1 MEEYITEQSNYM
13 TIDENPYYFAHYANM
28 ARHNAFLII
37 NEIKEKV
44 YKTKLETPEDEL
56 EKCAL
61 FTSLSNKNKKAD
73 EYVHIIKLL
82 TEYCP
87 FIRFYA
93 DNPQEMGNIPLKAYL
108 DILDKI
114 RNENNHYNYTPE
126 RKDISKIQELFV
138 FAKEKAQKRM
148 IEFSP
153 EDFDHLNN
161 SGYYA
166 MTEDGT
172 LTNTGI
178 YFFLCLF
185 LEKKHAFQFLSRIK
199 GFKHRGQNSHRATL
213 ETFTQLC
220 CRLPYPKLESSD
232 VALDMLNEIARCP
245 NALYSVLENKE
256 KETFKAEFKSDVANS
271 ETEVP
276 EPVMKRYDDRFP
288 YFTLRYFD
296 KSQALDGITSHLQ
309 LGRRVASNSH
319 IKKISTVV
327 RTHKILKDMRTT
339 HQLAHFETDAAN
351 EFYTNIPVVEH
362 YAPQYRIVGNR
373 IGLFFD
379 FELWGKYTVP
389 KENVKPNAIIST
401 YDLGA
406 LYFYNRL
413 YKEGSATKSPKEL
426 MKNYLDNM
434 NRLFADIKKGNI
446 KPVNDGEKLTPL
458 FKIKDKD
465 DEYEARLKNL
475 KQLSALLQEELD
487 KQGYGIEVKNLPDVC
502 REYLLCYKESSA
514 KDKAKRRFKRML
526 RETLFAL
533 KKVERVLKQETPLP
547 ANGLKVGEMAQE
559 LARDIVFLIKPKV
572 VNKMVKSG
580 IDAGKEIECKQKINN
595 MEFDVLQKMLA
606 YYPVYKEDIES
617 YLSGLVNATNKN
629 AFSHPF
635 LYKVLKGIKTC
646 SNLNDFYKKYYS
658 HKQRWIEGVSKSI
671 TPEILIDNE
680 YFLKLENGNAFPRNY
695 NGEAIFIPSG
705 FFNKEITQAMERI
718 GYKIKN
724 PEKGANAAY
733 WIKQYFEG
741 KSQPFYNLPRYYNK
755 SLGGEQPVYV
765 ERNKLKEQI
774 LEGDFNRLTEDEQK
788 KRKVLAKRIREN
800 ESEILTNQT
809 NDRVLFLMAM
819 ELIDSENPLKKS
831 EIVSVGYNIKEGTN
845 LLDNNN
851 KVSWNIQ
858 GRRVVA
864 ELPIK
869 RYGEY
874 RRFLKDRRLENLLKY
889 YPEGL
894 DIQLGTLKSGEV
906 EEKGKKYTNSNLV
919 DELELFDLK
928 RNELM
933 EQVYQFE
940 KILCTNYVDQIKTT
954 LPDVERNKPYIE
966 HYYCLKYAKNELKLS
981 KEIGEL
987 ENEDFKELRNKICH
1001 NQIPCTDWIME
1012 SVKANKEEPMITSR
1026 IVDVI
1031 LSIYK
1036 ELNNQLVIITN
1047 SK

>member
-1 MEEYITEQSNYM
+1 MKTDITAQNNSL
-13 TIDENPYYFAHYANM
+13 TLTDNPYYFAHYANM
-28 ARHNAFLII
+28 ARHNAYIVL
-37 NEIKEKV
+37 NEINDKIYNNKV
-44 YKTKLETPEDEL
+44 EIPEDGLGECKL
-56 EKCAL
+56 VKS
-61 FTSLSNKNKKAD
+61 FSKKNKKAD
-73 EYVHIIKLL
+73 EYARIIKLL
-82 TEYCP
+82 TEHYP

-93 DNPQEMGNIPLKAYL
+93 DSSKEMGNIPLNAYL

-114 RNENNHYNYTPE
+114 RNENNHYNYIAE
-126 RKDISKIQELFV
+126 RKEISKIQELFV
-138 FAKEKAQKRM
+138 FAKEKAQGRM
-148 IEFSP
+148 IEFSS
-153 EDFDHLNN
+153 EDFDHLDN
-161 SGYYA
+161 SKYYA
-166 MTEDGT
+166 MIEDGA

-199 GFKHRGQNSHRATL
+199 GFKHREQKSHRATL
-213 ETFTQLC
+213 EVFTQLC

-245 NALYSVLENKE
+245 NALYGVLENKD
-256 KETFKAEFKSDVANS
+256 KETFKAEFKSDAANS

-276 EPVMKRYDDRFP
+276 EPVMKRHDDRFP
-288 YFTLRYFD
+288 YFALRYFD

-309 LGRRVASNSH
+309 LGRRIVSDPH
-319 IKKISTVV
+319 QKKIGAEV
-327 RTHKILKDMRTT
+327 RTHEILKDMRTA
-339 HQLAHFETDAAN
+339 HQLAHFETDAAK

-379 FELWGKYTVP
+379 FECWGKYTVP
-389 KENVKPNAIIST
+389 KENVKPDAIIST
-401 YDLGA
+401 HDLGA

-413 YKEGSATKSPKEL
+413 YKEGSAKQSPKEL
-426 MKNYLDNM
+426 MKSYLDNM

-446 KPVNDGEKLTPL
+446 KPVNGGEKLTPL
-458 FKIKDKD
+458 FKIKDKES
-465 DEYEARLKNL
+465 EYETRLENL
-475 KQLSALLQEELD
+475 KELSALLQKELD
-487 KQGYGIEVKNLPDVC
+487 KREYGIEVKNLPDVC
-502 REYLLCYKESSA
+502 REYLLGYKESSA

-526 RETLFAL
+526 RETQFAL
-533 KKVERVLKQETPLP
+533 KKVERVLSRETPLP

-559 LARDIVFLIKPKV
+559 LARDIVFLIKPKIV
-572 VNKMVKSG
+572 KKTIKSG
-580 IDAGKEIECKQKINN
+580 TDEGKEIECKQKINN

-606 YYPVYKEDIES
+606 FYPVYKEEIEGF
-617 YLSGLVNATNKN
+617 LWDMVNKRNPN

-635 LYKVLKGIKTC
+635 LFKVLMEIKTC
-646 SNLNDFYKKYYS
+646 RNLNDFYKKYYS
-658 HKQRWIEGVSKSI
+658 YKERWLNNLSRNI
-671 TPEILIDNE
+671 TPEVITDYE
-680 YFLKLENGNAFPRNY
+680 YFLKLENGNAFPHNY

-705 FFNKEITQAMERI
+705 FFNKAITQAMKQI
-718 GYKIKN
+718 GYKIEN

-741 KSQPFYNLPRYYNK
+741 KSQPFYNLPRYYNE
-755 SLGGEQPVYV
+755 SLSGEQPVFV
-765 ERNKLKEQI
+765 ERDMLKKQI

-788 KRKVLAKRIREN
+788 GRKTIAKRIREN

-809 NDRVLFLMAM
+809 NDRVLYLMAM
-819 ELIDSENPLKKS
+819 ELIDSENPLKKN
-831 EIVSVGYNIKEGTN
+831 EIVSVGYNIKEGAN

-874 RRFLKDRRLENLLKY
+874 RRFMKDRRLENLLKY

-894 DIQLGTLKSGEV
+894 ELQLGTLKSGEV
-906 EEKGKKYTNSNLV
+906 EEKGTKYTSSNLV

-940 KILCTNYVDQIKTT
+940 KILYTNYADEIKKT
-954 LPDVERNKPYIE
+954 LPDEERNKPYIE
-966 HYYCLKYAKNELKLS
+966 HFYFLKYTKNELKLS

-1012 SVKANKEEPMITSR
+1012 RVKANKEEPMIINR

-1036 ELNNQLVIITN
+1036 ELNNQLIIITN